1 MTSTMEESLGLS
13 QFQSALPPPPGYTET
28 TAQKDVK
35 GVENS
40 DYSYSPWLLRRTSI
54 HVESTPNEAWKDDNS
69 SHRELAPSIRS
80 DDEKKAMRSLLT
92 KVGNRAAEDHSEDG
106 RRYMDV
112 GQPHDSSDFGS
123 SVLIEAAQPLKVQ
136 IRKRHEM
143 KGLEQAASVKRW
155 PGNGNPAEPWGKLA
169 KVSLYTDLAV
179 DNDGNQM
186 VQDPELWDSTGD
198 TLVYYGYQR
207 PKASFR
213 VKSST
218 LEGTRSETLVSM
230 LQEGYK
236 RNPRSAPSVL
246 SASSSERGVKRFGL
260 GRRAP
265 SSSSE
270 ISNSGNEA
278 QIQHEIHFPAP
289 DGASRIEI
297 LRHHIT
303 TRNFFALLL
312 NKPLVGLTFY
322 QALIDLHER
331 LLAVMPREF
340 SCTDI
345 IIEFLTRKR
354 LHNVCNDPA
363 AAVGLLAYSEDDEV
377 HWPEGWREGFIHC
390 SGMYTKL
397 QELAE
402 FRDISHVSR
411 TLLERSHLELQAR
424 IQLAEDRLSNFDF
437 DDMWPSHT
445 TQPPAARATFGHFRR
460 FLLQFYEK
468 TYKTWPPRGIQNSDG
483 NWLTRTVI
491 RHLQKDFGALYD
503 FYVDRDVVW
512 AETKESSERYRDM
525 VRKKNRAVTKINND
539 GLDLAKL
546 FVQFDHKYRH
556 PHIPHPYPL
565 LPASMPVGHTGK
577 AQQKQSLF
585 TSKTKTLEKQIVH
598 AYSVASNALLLGP
611 DVATNSLV
619 EAFQRFE
626 KTDHLGET
634 DPRDARKGRWIL
646 LFGIL
651 QTLSRVSA
659 DTPDLWFKDDVS
671 YYLMPQLKGTPPW
684 LTGPEAVFE
693 EATPAASHCWRVSK
707 SLWGTNILAA

>member
-1 MTSTMEESLGLS
+1 MASTTRDSLGLS
-13 QFQSALPPPPGYTET
+13 QLQSVPPPPQYTEA
-28 TAQKDVK
+28 TAQSDVK
-35 GVENS
+35 VVDNS
-40 DYSYSPWLLRRTSI
+40 NYSHSPWLLRRTSI
-54 HVESTPNEAWKDDNS
+54 HVESTPNEAWQDDSS
-69 SHRELAPSIRS
+69 SHREVAPSIRS
-80 DDEKKAMRSLLT
+80 NDEKKRLRNLLT
-92 KVGNRAAEDHSEDG
+92 KFGNRLAEDHQSEDG
-106 RRYMDV
+106 STYRV
-112 GQPHDSSDFGS
+112 AGQPHDSSDFGTR
-123 SVLIEAAQPLKVQ
+123 VLIEAAQPLKVQ
-136 IRKRHEM
+136 TGKRHEM

-169 KVSLYTDLAV
+169 K
-179 DNDGNQM
+179 
-186 VQDPELWDSTGD
+186 DPELWDPAGD

-207 PKASFR
+207 PQASFR
-213 VKSST
+213 VKSFI

-236 RNPRSAPSVL
+236 RTPKSAPSVS
-246 SASSSERGVKRFGL
+246 SASSERGVKRFGL

-270 ISNSGNEA
+270 ISNPGNEA
-278 QIQHEIHFPAP
+278 QIRHEIHFPAP

-331 LLAVMPREF
+331 LVVLMPRE
-340 SCTDI
+340 SNCTDVVRA
-345 IIEFLTRKR
+345 FLMRNC

-363 AAVGLLAYSEDDEV
+363 AAAGLLAYSEDDEV
-377 HWPEGWREGFIHC
+377 KWPEGWREGFVHC

-397 QELAE
+397 RELPE
-402 FRDISHVSR
+402 LRDISHVSR
-411 TLLERSHLELQAR
+411 TLLERSHLELQAT
-424 IQLAEDRLSNFDF
+424 IQVAEDRLSAFNF

-445 TQPPAARATFGHFRR
+445 TQPPAARATFEHFRH
-460 FLLQFYEK
+460 FLLQYYEK
-468 TYKTWPPRGIQNSDG
+468 AYKTWPPRGTQNNDG
-483 NWLTRTVI
+483 NWLTRTVVC
-491 RHLQKDFGALYD
+491 HLQRDFGALYD
-503 FYVDRDVVW
+503 YYVDRDVVW
-512 AETKESSERYRDM
+512 AEIKELSERYRVM
-525 VRKKNRAVTKINND
+525 VRKRNGAVVKINND

-546 FVQFDHKYRH
+546 FVHFDHKHKH
-556 PHIPHPYPL
+556 PHIPQPYPL
-565 LPASMPVGHTGK
+565 LPSSIPVGDTGK

-585 TSKTKTLEKQIVH
+585 TSKTKALEKQIIH

-626 KTDHLGET
+626 KTDHLGQT

-651 QTLSRVSA
+651 QVLSHVSA

-671 YYLMPQLKGTPPW
+671 YFLMPRLKGTPPW
-684 LTGPEAVFE
+684 VVGPEKLFE
-693 EATPAASHCWRVSK
+693 EAAPAASHCWRVAK
-707 SLWGTNILAA
+707 SSWGKAILAT